1 MNAQVKSFPLPRVS
15 VLPLIGG
22 VAQRTPAAPCP
33 RAVFDDGSNIFVRSG
48 RAAIALCLQLIG
60 VRPGDEVL
68 LPSYHCGSM
77 VEPIIWAGAT
87 PLFFRVDRRLHAN
100 LDDITRALR
109 RRPKA
114 LLLTHFFGF
123 AQPLRE
129 VLELC
134 KDNGVALIEDCA
146 HAYFGQSDLGLPLGS
161 IGDFAIA
168 SLPKFFPTAGGGLL
182 RINAPEQRE
191 RFARLKRRSGL
202 RYELRACVA
211 PHELAVRY
219 GRGSALSR
227 GLARLV
233 GLRRPALHGQAA
245 PGEEGHS
252 QPSPDAAAA
261 RAFRYLIPS
270 DIARPGA
277 ICTARQ
283 WRRADRD
290 ALAAAR
296 IHNWHTLARGLQQLE
311 RATLFASVLPEGVVP
326 YKFALLIED
335 VEECFPALKHRGVP
349 LWRWEDLA
357 ISPCEV
363 ADDYRLRLLQIP
375 CHQSLS
381 EADMSWIVEQFQAV
395 LGRCATPGAS
405 ARPSLRMAR

>member
-1 MNAQVKSFPLPRVS
+1 
-15 VLPLIGG
+15 
-22 VAQRTPAAPCP
+22 
-33 RAVFDDGSNIFVRSG
+33 VFDDGANLVVRSG

-109 RRPKA
+109 RRPRA

-129 VLELC
+129 VRELC
-134 KDNGVALIEDCA
+134 KANGVVLIEDCA
-146 HAYFGQSDLGLPLGS
+146 HAYFGQSDQGLPLGS
-161 IGDFAIA
+161 VGDFAIA

-182 RINAPEQRE
+182 RINDPEQRA
-191 RFARLKRRSGL
+191 RFARLRRRSGL
-202 RYELRACVA
+202 RYELRACVE
-211 PHELAVRY
+211 PHERAVRY
-219 GRGSALSR
+219 GRGSALSH
-227 GLARLV
+227 GLARLA
-233 GLRRPALHGQAA
+233 GLRRPALNGHAA
-245 PGEEGHS
+245 PREQAQGE
-252 QPSPDAAAA
+252 PLPVAAAGP
-261 RAFRYLIPS
+261 AFRYLIPS
-270 DIARPGA
+270 DIAQPGA
-277 ICTARQ
+277 ICTERQ

-296 IHNWHTLARGLQQLE
+296 IRNWHTLARGLAPLG
-311 RATLFASVLPEGVVP
+311 RNTLFATTLPAGVVP
-326 YKFALLIED
+326 YKFALIIED
-335 VEECFPALKHRGVP
+335 TEECFPALKRRGVP

-375 CHQSLS
+375 CHQSLT
-381 EADMSWIVEQFQAV
+381 EADMTWIVEQFQAV
-395 LGRCATPGAS
+395 LGRRAAPEMP
-405 ARPSLRMAR
+405 ARPPLRMAQ